1 MLGDGMYACVRLKKR
16 ELNMAEAYSEV
27 MWDGFK
33 ATLKIPFFDR
43 MKTNTINKNQEK

>member
-1 MLGDGMYACVRLKKR
+1 MLGDGMYACVRQKNR
-16 ELNMAEAYSEV
+16 GLNMAEAYSEV

-33 ATLKIPFFDR
+33 ATFKIPFFDR